1 MSTQGWRLV
10 ADGQS
15 MSPNVFSVAII
26 NDFAKK
32 RFPLKTGGTIVGRDA
47 KYSEVVLPALHV
59 SRQHAELLVD
69 GKSESVTIKDLGS
82 ANGTFVNGERVTQ
95 AQLRPGDQITF
106 DTISLTLYGPGQDPD
121 ETVFQARA
129 VESRLEQTTVRGVER
144 LAPQSLDGHP
154 VRGKAL
160 GGILN
165 NDHPGELDAGLFG
178 ASSLAHARVIG
189 GAVTALLLV
198 MLGLVIALS

>member
-10 ADGQS
+10 ADRQS

-69 GKSESVTIKDLGS
+69 GKSDAVTIKDLGS

-129 VESRLEQTTVRGVER
+129 VESRLEQTTVRGVVGS
-144 LAPQSLDGHP
+144 ASQPI
-154 VRGKAL
+154 
-160 GGILN
+160 GGQVAAKQAGGVLS
-165 NDHPGELDAGLFG
+165 NDHQDELEAGLFG
-178 ASSLAHARVIG
+178 VLPLAHARVIG

-198 MLGLVIALS
+198 MLGLVFALS